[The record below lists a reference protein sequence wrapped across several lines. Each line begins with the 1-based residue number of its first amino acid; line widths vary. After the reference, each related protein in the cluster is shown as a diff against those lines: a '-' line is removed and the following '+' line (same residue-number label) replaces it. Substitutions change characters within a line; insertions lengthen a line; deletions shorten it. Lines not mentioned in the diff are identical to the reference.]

1 MSKTKVDP
9 YKKYIPLADKLTYTA
24 AMIEAFIVMPQVYQ
38 IFHDKNAAGLSL
50 MSWTGFEIWNLVWLF
65 YGIVH
70 RDKVI
75 IFYASSYGFVQLWVI
90 VGGLMYGA
98 KWF

>member
-1 MSKTKVDP
+1 
-9 YKKYIPLADKLTYTA
+9 
-24 AMIEAFIVMPQVYQ
+24 MPQVYQ

-50 MSWTGFEIWNLVWLF
+50 MSWTGFEILNLVWLF

-75 IFYASSYGFVQLWVI
+75 IFYASSYGFVQIWVI

>member
-50 MSWTGFEIWNLVWLF
+50 MSWTGFEILNLVWLF